1 MKMNIFKPSE
11 TKMLKAAL
19 DLKSKTVENVMTPLS
34 KAFMLDIN

>member
-1 MKMNIFKPSE
+1 MIFNPSE
-11 TKMLKAAL
+11 RKILQAAL